1 MSFFAQEPYSL
12 RDYRD
17 QIFFLLYRSNGGF
30 DWFMISEMTV
40 AERLWYVR
48 RLSDAIKEE
57 NDARKEATRDAKAK
71 QRANNPKPGRWS
83 GRRR

>member
-1 MSFFAQEPYSL
+1 
-12 RDYRD
+12 
-17 QIFFLLYRSNGGF
+17 
-30 DWFMISEMTV
+30 MISEMTV

>member
-1 MSFFAQEPYSL
+1 
-12 RDYRD
+12 
-17 QIFFLLYRSNGGF
+17 
-30 DWFMISEMTV
+30 MISEMTV

-57 NDARKEATRDAKAK
+57 NDARKEAAAETKAK
-71 QRANNPKPGRWS
+71 QRAQNPRSGRWS